1 MIFFISE
8 RPGLNHTAVVVTCLS
23 SLVYLVY
30 LDWFERPVIEM
41 VCNGSSLV
49 NDKQI
54 RLTSHFLRKS
64 IFLVLRSECSGL
76 NGLIQ

>member
-1 MIFFISE
+1 MKFLISE
-8 RPGLNHTAVVVTCLS
+8 RPRLNHTAVVVTCLS
-23 SLVYLVY
+23 SLVY

-41 VCNGSSLV
+41 VCNGSHLV
-49 NDKQI
+49 NDNQI

-76 NGLIQ
+76 NDLIQ